1 MAPKFTFERALSLL
15 RKNELREKLTSW
27 LLILMTKIEGF
38 VVATKKEGNGEE
50 KKWEKTEESMWQ

>member
-1 MAPKFTFERALSLL
+1 MAPKFTFERALYLL

-38 VVATKKEGNGEE
+38 IVATKKEGNGEE